1 MSEPRLTPELAAKV
15 DADCAARV
23 SRIRGQRN
31 IFDFDALRVLDLL
44 DEVDAVKADRKL
56 LADEVRAWRLA
67 DTCSVAGLP
76 LAAARTY
83 STRKA
88 TDEAGA
94 LARTE
99 GGAS

>member
-15 DADCAARV
+15 DADCASRV
-23 SRIRGQRN
+23 SRIRGQRTVY
-31 IFDFDALRVLDLL
+31 DFDALRVLDLR
-44 DEVDAVKADRKL
+44 DEVAAVKADCKV

-76 LAAARTY
+76 LAAARTH

-94 LARTE
+94 LARAE
-99 GGAS
+99 EGAS

>member
-23 SRIRGQRN
+23 GRIRGQRN
-31 IFDFDALRVLDLL
+31 IFDFDALRILDLL
-44 DEVDAVKADRKL
+44 EEVAALRADRKV
-56 LADEVRAWRLA
+56 LAAEVQAWRLA

-83 STRKA
+83 STGKA

-94 LARTE
+94 LSRVE
-99 GGAS
+99 GGAA